1 MNDKICI
8 RPDDMCNFFNPKEW
22 RSVYDT
28 SLNLYVI
35 DIKNFS
41 KNILLENKNILVLD
55 ENKFNYTLKNV
66 TKYKHYDNFSFNQV
80 INKTFVFGVFSDSY
94 AYPKK
99 EIVDVINK
107 IISKHGIEDIGRRFE
122 FSEVDSYK
130 IERSCLLSVNKIYL
144 YSSYDGTWHSY
155 SIYRYYNK
163 YAFLSNKGNKILDKF
178 DFYDRERLQYTYN
191 VILTEDLEFLKVK
204 TNKVLIEE
212 SSKLV
217 NTLAFYIDNYDLY
230 NALVN
235 RMFITNFGDI
245 LFEDLLTTL
254 LKYNFDKDIKYKL
267 TTVKVDDGHDLEFVV
282 VRNTCM
288 DNYNGLKKLLYF
300 CVDGTIFN
308 ICVRSI

>member
-1 MNDKICI
+1 MSDKICI
-8 RPDDMCNFFNPKEW
+8 RPDDNCNFFNPKEW

-28 SLNLYVI
+28 SLNSYMM

-55 ENKFNYTLKNV
+55 ENKNKYVLKNV
-66 TKYKHYDNFSFNQV
+66 TKYKHYDNFSFHQV

-107 IISKHGIEDIGRRFE
+107 IIEKHGIEDIGRRFE
-122 FSEVDSYK
+122 FSEVDGYK
-130 IERSCLLSVNKIYL
+130 IEKSCLLSDNKIYL

-155 SIYRYYNK
+155 SVYRYNK
-163 YAFLSNKGNKILDKF
+163 SVFLSNKGNKIVDKF
-178 DFYDRERLQYTYN
+178 DFYDKERLQYTYN

-204 TNKVLIEE
+204 TNKVLIED

-230 NALVN
+230 NALVD

-245 LFEDLLTTL
+245 LFEDLLTKL
-254 LKYNFDKDIKYKL
+254 LKHNFDKDVKYKL

-288 DNYNGLKKLLYF
+288 YDYNNFKKLLYF
-300 CVDGTIFN
+300 CIDGTMFN
-308 ICVRSI
+308 IYVRSI

>member
-1 MNDKICI
+1 MSDKICI

-28 SLNLYVI
+28 SLNPYVI

-80 INKTFVFGVFSDSY
+80 IT
-94 AYPKK
+94 KK

-155 SIYRYYNK
+155 SIYRYNK

-254 LKYNFDKDIKYKL
+254 LKHNFYKDIKYKL

-282 VRNTCM
+282 VRNICM
-288 DNYNGLKKLLYF
+288 DNYNGFKKLLYF
-300 CVDGTIFN
+300 CVDETICN
-308 ICVRSI
+308 VYVRSI